1 MSIAST
7 VDQSSSSMKGKL
19 PIPGCAGC
27 NPASQTTFFPLCS
40 MTQHDLPTSCPA
52 PSIVIVKGGVS
63 SPPLMTWTG
72 AERWSCRRGCR
83 RMAPRYQVCYLF
95 CRVQGESRMEGWT
108 TIDPEFLRWRWLGMS
123 LKPEKLHS
131 SPPLYTLKPVM
142 SLQVIQL
149 L

>member
-63 SPPLMTWTG
+63 SSPLWTWTG

-83 RMAPRYQVCYLF
+83 RMAPRHQVCYLF

-108 TIDPEFLRWRWLGMS
+108 TIDPEFSGGGGWGCPSNRKSFILLLPS
-123 LKPEKLHS
+123 I
-131 SPPLYTLKPVM
+131 PLNLSCRCK
-142 SLQVIQL
+142 
-149 L
+149 